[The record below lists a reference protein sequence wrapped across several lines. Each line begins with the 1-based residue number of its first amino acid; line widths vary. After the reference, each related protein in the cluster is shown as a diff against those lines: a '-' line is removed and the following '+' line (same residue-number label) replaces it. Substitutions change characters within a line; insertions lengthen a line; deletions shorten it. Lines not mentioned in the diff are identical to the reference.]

1 MKSEP
6 AELSIHD
13 LKRKKCEAWTGVR
26 NYEARNFMRDR
37 MCIGDL
43 IIFYHSNG
51 TPSGVAGVAK
61 VASKPYPDTTQFDP
75 SSHYF
80 DPKSTPEKP
89 IWELIDVR
97 FVKAFPRVI
106 PRDELYTVRGLA
118 NMTLW
123 KRNRLSITPL
133 TEKEF
138 SLIVKYAEK
147 KLGR

>member
-13 LKRKKCEAWTGVR
+13 LKRKKSEAWTGVR

-37 MCIGDL
+37 MRIGDL
-43 IIFYHSNG
+43 VVFYHSNG

-61 VASKPYPDTTQFDP
+61 VASKPYPDATQFDP
-75 SSHYF
+75 SSHYY

-138 SLIVKYAEK
+138 SLIVKYATRQK
-147 KLGR
+147 TR